1 MVTNEPD
8 RCIRLEIPGE
18 GHFDITKDTA
28 ELWLHQ
34 ITIQLENLGS
44 DDKLDD
50 ESGEMPLDSENPTP
64 LVGMD

>member
-1 MVTNEPD
+1 METNEPD

-18 GHFDITKDTA
+18 GYFDITKDTA

-34 ITIQLENLGS
+34 LMIQLHINDLREFA
-44 DDKLDD
+44 DD
-50 ESGEMPLDSENPTP
+50 ENPTP